1 MLKNYFKVAVRN
13 MIKRKGYTVLNILGL
28 AIGMAVCLVI
38 VLFVAGELSF
48 DNFHVNKER
57 IYRVALERRYPGRST
72 SYAIIPPSIGDAM
85 HKEFPEIQQS
95 VRLFNFQQ
103 QQGVFI
109 RIDDKVF
116 NEKNVLF
123 ADSNFFSVFTV
134 PLLQGNPDKA
144 LILPNS
150 IVLNETTAK
159 KYFGSVTNAM
169 GKTIRMD
176 DAASIITGVCTDLPL
191 NSHFS
196 FDFLVSTSTAANF
209 LNVPNYINFSAYT
222 YLLLSPGADAKSLEA
237 KFPQVIEKYVAG
249 DIEKNFRVSFKDF
262 QAEGN
267 GYHYFLQPLTEIH
280 LTSNLES
287 ELAANGSIKITYTF
301 IIIAIFILFLAC
313 INFIN
318 LSTARSL
325 DRAKEVGIRKTFG
338 SERKELISQ
347 FLFES
352 VIISFISVLI
362 AVLLA
367 MVAVPFF
374 NQLFGTHLDLAVLL
388 SPWSLL
394 IFFGVTLLVGILSG
408 LYPAFVLS
416 SFEPIIVLKGKFS
429 FNPKGRFV
437 RNSLVV
443 FQFAI
448 SVILIIAT
456 LIVNRQMQYMLSD
469 QLGFKKDH
477 VIILNRTD
485 LLNQQT
491 ESFKNDL
498 YKIPGVESVSSATAL
513 PGEQNFFGLSIQS
526 LGSKKMLTGRGLIV
540 DDQYLSA
547 LDIPVVKGRFF
558 SKDLAT
564 DSLAVVLN
572 EKAVEEFGFTDPIG
586 TQVTI
591 PDGFFNLPDGTVQT
605 LTIVGVVKDFH
616 FQSLHQMITPLI
628 FVNSRRFQNVLPV
641 AAVRI
646 QSSQFKSTL
655 AGIEKTW
662 DHYLPEHPFQFSFLD
677 QQLTNLYQSEET
689 MQELFII
696 FSGLA
701 IFIACM
707 GLLGLIMY
715 ATQKRAREIGI
726 RKVLGASI
734 GNIVTL
740 LSKDFLRLVLIAA
753 IIAFPVAWLAMNKW
767 LQDLVYRTQ
776 ISWWVFAA
784 CGMGMLVIAI
794 VVLGIRTVKVAM
806 ANPVSSLR
814 TE

>member
-13 MIKRKGYTVLNILGL
+13 MIKRKGYTLLNILGL

-38 VLFVAGELSF
+38 ILFVAGELSF
-48 DNFHVNKER
+48 DNFNVNKDR

-72 SYAIIPPSIGDAM
+72 SYAIIPLSIGDAM

-116 NEKNVLF
+116 IEKNVLF
-123 ADSNFFSVFTV
+123 TDSNFFSVFTL

-169 GKTIRMD
+169 GKTIQMD
-176 DAASIITGVCTDLPL
+176 DAASIITGVCKDLPK
-191 NSHFS
+191 NAHFS
-196 FDFLVSTSTAANF
+196 FDFLASTSSLGNF
-209 LNVPNYINFSAYT
+209 INTPNYINFSAYT
-222 YLLLSPGADAKSLEA
+222 YLLLSPVADAIALEA

-249 DIEKNFRVSFKDF
+249 DIEKNFGISFKDF

-267 GYHYFLQPLTEIH
+267 GYHYFLQQLSDIH

-287 ELAANGSIKITYTF
+287 ELSANGSIKITYAF
-301 IIIAIFILFLAC
+301 IIIAFFILFLAC

-338 SERKELISQ
+338 SERRELIWQ

-352 VIISFISVLI
+352 VIISFIGVLV
-362 AVLLA
+362 ALLLA
-367 MVAVPFF
+367 VIAVPFF
-374 NQLFGTHLDLAVLL
+374 NQLFGTHLNLSVLL
-388 SPWSLL
+388 LPFSIL
-394 IFFGVTLLVGILSG
+394 IFFSMTLLVGILSG

-429 FNPKGRFV
+429 FNPKGRFI

-485 LLNQQT
+485 LLNQQI

-547 LDIPVVKGRFF
+547 LDIPIVKGRFF

-564 DSLAVVLN
+564 DSLSVVLN
-572 EKAVEEFGFTDPIG
+572 QKAAEEFGFTDPIG
-586 TQVTI
+586 KQVIT
-591 PDGFFNLPDGTVQT
+591 PDGFFSLPDGTPQT
-605 LTIVGVVKDFH
+605 LTVVGVVKDFH

-628 FVNSRRFQNVLPV
+628 FINSSKFQNVMPV

-655 AGIEKTW
+655 TGIERTW
-662 DHYLPEHPFQFSFLD
+662 DHYLPQHPFQISFLD
-677 QQLTNLYQSEET
+677 QQLTNLYESEET
-689 MQELFII
+689 MQDLFVI

-734 GNIVTL
+734 GSIVAL

-753 IIAFPVAWLAMNKW
+753 IIAFPIAWLGMNKW
-767 LQDLVYRTQ
+767 LQDFAYRVT
-776 ISWWVFAA
+776 ISWWIFGTAMLAA
-784 CGMGMLVIAI
+784 LLLTLITVSFQAI
-794 VVLGIRTVKVAM
+794 KAAI
-806 ANPVSSLR
+806 ANPVKSLR